1 MSTKTVSNVGQ
12 MFYGLGLF
20 FLVRG
25 QCRKHG
31 RHIKNSSL
39 SLCLRALDEKTK
51 KVFRDFD

>member
-39 SLCLRALDEKTK
+39 SLCLRALDEMTK